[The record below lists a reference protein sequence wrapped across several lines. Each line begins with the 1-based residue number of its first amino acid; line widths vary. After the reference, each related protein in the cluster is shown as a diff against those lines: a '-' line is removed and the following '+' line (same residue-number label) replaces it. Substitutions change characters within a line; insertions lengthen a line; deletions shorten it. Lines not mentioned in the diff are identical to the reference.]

1 MGLTLGHGSSRIH
14 KLISRSLWKSS
25 MMSASVSEV
34 EFLKRVFDRRVL
46 GKLWKERSELL
57 SVDGQILRFRRG

>member
-25 MMSASVSEV
+25 MMSASVSGAGY
-34 EFLKRVFDRRVL
+34 L
-46 GKLWKERSELL
+46 GKVFVLRVRGKSRKERSDLL
-57 SVDGQILRFRRG
+57 SIDGLIFRFR